1 MTMKD
6 KRIVITGV
14 AGFIGSN
21 MAESLVKENELIG
34 VDNLSWGKRDNINSL
49 LENKNFKFVKEDV
62 NNTEKLAR
70 IIKGADLVVHLSAN
84 PDVRLGYGNTDI
96 DFKENAKATYSVL
109 EAMRISDVK
118 ELIFS
123 SSSTVYGI
131 PSVMPTP
138 ENYGPLKPVS
148 HYGASKLAA
157 EGFIF
162 SYSSMYNFKSS
173 IFRFANVV
181 GRKGTH
187 GVIYDFINKLRKNS
201 EVLEVLGD
209 GTQSKSY
216 IYVDDCIDAMTFL
229 HGKDDGLFNI
239 GTDGRTSVL
248 DIAKF
253 VIDKY
258 SPGAK
263 IKLMGGPNGGGWPG
277 DIKIMS
283 LDISKAKSHGWS
295 YKLNS
300 DDAIRKTVNELGAK
314 Q

>member
-1 MTMKD
+1 MK
-6 KRIVITGV
+6 RRSIIITGV

-21 MAESLVKENELIG
+21 MAEALAGENEVTGI
-34 VDNLSWGKRDNINSL
+34 DNLSWGKEDNIKSL
-49 LENKNFKFVKEDV
+49 MKNENFKFERMDV
-62 NNTEKLAR
+62 NNTEKLAE
-70 IIKGADLVVHLSAN
+70 IIKGADIIIHLSAN

-96 DFKENAKATYSVL
+96 DFRENVKATFSVL
-109 EAMRISDVK
+109 EAMRKSDVK
-118 ELIFS
+118 EMIFS

-157 EGFIF
+157 EAFIF
-162 SYSSMYNFKSS
+162 SYSNLYGFKSS

-181 GRKGTH
+181 GKRGTH
-187 GVIYDFINKLRKNS
+187 GVIFDFIRKLKKDGKK
-201 EVLEVLGD
+201 LEVLGD

-216 IYVDDCIDAMTFL
+216 IHIDDCIDAMTFL

-263 IKLMGGPNGGGWPG
+263 IMLMGGPGGAGWPG
-277 DIKIMS
+277 DIKVMS
-283 LDISKAKSHGWS
+283 LDIKKAKSNGWD

-300 DDAIRKTVNELGAK
+300 DDAIRRAIDEIGAET
-314 Q
+314 

>member
-1 MTMKD
+1 MRG

-21 MAESLVKENELIG
+21 MAESLVEDNEVIG
-34 VDNLSWGKRDNINSL
+34 IDNLSWGNENNLKNVYK
-49 LENKNFKFVKEDV
+49 NKNFKFVKEDV
-62 NNTEKLAR
+62 NNTKSLSN
-70 IIKGADLVVHLSAN
+70 IIKGSDIVIHLSAN

-96 DFKENAKATYSVL
+96 DFRENAKATYSVL
-109 EAMRISDVK
+109 EAMRASDVK

-131 PSVMPTP
+131 PDVLPTP
-138 ENYGPLKPVS
+138 ENFGPLKPVS

-157 EGFIF
+157 EAFIF
-162 SYSSMYNFKSS
+162 SYSNLYGFRSS

-187 GVIYDFINKLRKNS
+187 GVIVDFIKKLRRNP
-201 EVLEVLGD
+201 EILEVLGD

-216 IYVDDCIDAMTFL
+216 IYVDDCIDAMKFL
-229 HGKDDGLFNI
+229 HGKGDGLFNI

-248 DIAKF
+248 DIAKY

-258 SPGAK
+258 SPKAK
-263 IKLMGGPNGGGWPG
+263 VKLMGGPNGGGWPG
-277 DIKIMS
+277 DIKVMS
-283 LDISKAKSHGWS
+283 LDIRKAKSYGWN
-295 YKLNS
+295 YRLDS
-300 DDAIRKTVNELGAK
+300 DEAIKKTVDEIGADI
-314 Q
+314 